1 MYNFDEIIDRRG
13 TNSYKWN
20 VKDGELPMWVAD
32 MDFRAAPA
40 ILEAIQKR
48 ASHGIFGYSH
58 IPPAWNEAIC
68 GWWLRRHNFALSP
81 DWLIFCTGVVP
92 AISSVVRK
100 LTTPGENVLIQTP
113 VYNVFFNCI
122 LNNGRRVLESPLALT
137 EQGYAMDFID
147 LEAKLSDPQTTLM
160 LLCNPQNPGG
170 AIWDR
175 ETLRRVGEL
184 CARHHVLVLSD
195 EIHCDIADPGSAYVP
210 FASVSETC
218 RKNSVTCLA
227 PTKAFNIAG
236 LKSAAVSVP
245 HPVLRHKVWR
255 ALNTDEVAEPNA
267 FAIDAA
273 IAAFTKGDSWLD
285 SLCAYVA
292 ENKRLLR
299 EFVARELPQIKAVPG
314 KATYLCWLDCRAL
327 PRSECL
333 AQSLREKAWLY
344 VSDGAQYGKNGTGF
358 LRVNLACPRSLVED
372 GLERLKKGIQKHV
385 KQHAK

>member
-20 VKDGELPMWVAD
+20 VKDGELPMCVAY

-40 ILEAIQKR
+40 ILKAIQER
-48 ASHGIFGYSH
+48 AAHGIFGYSH

-68 GWWLRRHNFALSP
+68 GWWQRRHNFALSP

-273 IAAFTKGDSWLD
+273 IAAFTQGDAWLD
-285 SLCAYVA
+285 ELCAYVA

-299 EFVARELPQIKAVPG
+299 EFIARELPQIKAVPG

-333 AQSLREKAWLY
+333 ARSLREKAWLY
-344 VSDGAQYGKNGTGF
+344 VSDGAQYGQCGTGF

-385 KQHAK
+385 KQYAK